1 MTHYTV
7 TPEHLKRELELAEY
21 LSKKWK
27 CCVQHQYKYSI
38 YDCVAH
44 RNHEPKAFVEMRVV
58 NYAADDLPE
67 IMIPMSKI
75 MDGQQ
80 QTNLTKIPSFF
91 VVYWYKCKTVKFVDV
106 NNIECIPKFRV
117 TKMNM
122 NRTNKPKEVEVARF
136 VPKEVFTYV
145 GQNTI

>member
-1 MTHYTV
+1 
-7 TPEHLKRELELAEY
+7 
-21 LSKKWK
+21 
-27 CCVQHQYKYSI
+27 
-38 YDCVAH
+38 
-44 RNHEPKAFVEMRVV
+44 MRVV

-145 GQNTI
+145 GQNII